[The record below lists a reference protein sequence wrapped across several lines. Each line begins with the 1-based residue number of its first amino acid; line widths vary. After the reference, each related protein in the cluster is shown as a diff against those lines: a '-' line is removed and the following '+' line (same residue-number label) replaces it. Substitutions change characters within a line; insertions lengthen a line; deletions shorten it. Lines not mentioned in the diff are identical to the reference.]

1 MRHRKKGK
9 KLGRDTA
16 QRKALFKN
24 LARSFFLNGGKVKTT
39 LSKAKAVQP
48 KIEKIITRAIKG
60 DLSSRRRL
68 YALFQDQTFVND
80 LVEKFG
86 KKLKNSTGGYTKII
100 KLKKRRGDDAT
111 IARLELIN
119 SE

>member
-24 LARSFFLNGGKVKTT
+24 LARSFFLNEGKVEST
-39 LSKAKAVQP
+39 LPKVKAVQP
-48 KIEKIITRAIKG
+48 KIERIITRARKG
-60 DLSSRRRL
+60 DLDSRRRL
-68 YALFQDQTFVND
+68 YAIFQDQKFVNK
-80 LVEKFG
+80 LAESFG
-86 KKLKNSTGGYTKII
+86 KKLKDRPGGYTKII

-111 IARLELIN
+111 VARLELIK
-119 SE
+119 